1 MKKLLLLTLS
11 AGLLLTGCYNDDF
24 DRVDGDINELRA
36 LLAQSDINNAALV
49 AALADRVDAAD
60 AAIVAAQAEI
70 NEDTEADIAAANVLA
85 DETSDLLAAAQAE
98 LARLTALVNGQN
110 SVDGALARAIAALQ
124 TSVGTLSSDLE
135 DLEDDLGDLE
145 DEVDDI
151 DVDLNAITW
160 TPSFSTQ
167 TAAFTQVGTSLSGTT
182 SRVIAIGTTT
192 STITVTQLE
201 HQYGSL
207 AAHDINNDGDHADQ
221 IRATRVD
228 TTYTGTVSGT
238 TTVVGTHYVTV
249 TLSPYIVI
257 DDN

>member
-98 LARLTALVNGQN
+98 LVRLTALVNGQN

-151 DVDLNAITW
+151 DVDLNTITW
-160 TPSFSTQ
+160 TPTFSTQ
-167 TAAFTQVGTSLSGTT
+167 TVAFTQVGTSLSGTT

-192 STITVTQLE
+192 STVVINAIE
-201 HQYGSL
+201 HQ
-207 AAHDINNDGDHADQ
+207 HNVDINGDRDQADS
-221 IRATRVD
+221 IRRSRID
-228 TTYTGTVSGT
+228 TLYTGTVSGST
-238 TTVVGTHYVTV
+238 LNVGSHTV
-249 TLSPYIVI
+249 TGTLTPWVVI
-257 DDN
+257 DNN

>member
-1 MKKLLLLTLS
+1 MKKLLFVALAALTL
-11 AGLLLTGCYNDDF
+11 GCYNDDF
-24 DRVDGDINELRA
+24 ERVDGDINELRA

-49 AALADRVDAAD
+49 VALQERAAAD
-60 AAIVAAQAEI
+60 
-70 NEDTEADIAAANVLA
+70 
-85 DETSDLLAAAQAE
+85 LAAAEARVAE
-98 LARLTALVNGQN
+98 LAASLTTQAQEVLDAAVALLRADITAVEEDLAVLQQVNGQQN
-110 SVDGALARAIAALQ
+110 AVDGALARAIAALQ
-124 TSVGTLSSDLE
+124 GSVGDLEDDLE
-135 DLEDDLGDLE
+135 DLEDDFDDLE
-145 DEVDDI
+145 DEVDDLDI
-151 DVDLNAITW
+151 DLNTITW
-160 TPSFSTQ
+160 TPTFSTQ

-221 IRATRVD
+221 IRATRID

-238 TTVVGTHYVTV
+238 TTVVGSHVVTG

>member
-1 MKKLLLLTLS
+1 MKKLLFVALATTLL
-11 AGLLLTGCYNDDF
+11 AGCYNDDF
-24 DRVDGDINELRA
+24 ERVDGDINELRA

-49 AALADRVDAAD
+49 VALQERAAAD
-60 AAIVAAQAEI
+60 
-70 NEDTEADIAAANVLA
+70 
-85 DETSDLLAAAQAE
+85 LAAAEARVAE
-98 LARLTALVNGQN
+98 LAASLTTQAQEVLDAAVALLRADITAVEEDLAVLQQVNGQQN
-110 SVDGALARAIAALQ
+110 AVDGALARAIAALQ
-124 TSVGTLSSDLE
+124 GSVGDLEDDLE
-135 DLEDDLGDLE
+135 DLEDDFDDLE
-145 DEVDDI
+145 DEVDDLDI
-151 DVDLNAITW
+151 DLNTITW
-160 TPSFSTQ
+160 TPTFSTQ

-192 STITVTQLE
+192 ATITVTQLE

-228 TTYTGTVSGT
+228 TTYIGTVSGT
-238 TTVVGTHYVTV
+238 TTVVGSHVVTG